1 MNKDREG
8 IIVFG
13 GFNQPYKSNTSRN
26 LLMPN
31 QEENAQPNK
40 EEDKENAV
48 ESLLDYECEDDDDG
62 TDWET

>member
-1 MNKDREG
+1 
-8 IIVFG
+8 
-13 GFNQPYKSNTSRN
+13 
-26 LLMPN
+26 MPN